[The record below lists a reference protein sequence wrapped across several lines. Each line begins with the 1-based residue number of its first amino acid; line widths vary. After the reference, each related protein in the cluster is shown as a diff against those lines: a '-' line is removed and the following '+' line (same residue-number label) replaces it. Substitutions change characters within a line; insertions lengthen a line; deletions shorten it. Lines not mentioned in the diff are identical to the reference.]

1 MVARAEEMLKI
12 PPEWNTVPD
21 MMMEDKDV
29 LPEAEG
35 STGRKRDE
43 VAQGRRKWW
52 KEDDIRPEKS

>member
-1 MVARAEEMLKI
+1 MVVARAEEMLKI

-35 STGRKRDE
+35 STKKKRDE
-43 VAQGRRKWW
+43 VARGWRKWR
-52 KEDDIRPEKS
+52 KEDDI